1 MQLGAMNNPYASVFK
16 EIKAI
21 AGMGFDYI
29 DLTIE
34 APGAAVESTDWKA
47 VRQAV
52 EDAGLGLVCHTAPYL
67 PIHNPSPLVRQA
79 AVDELRRSIDAA
91 AILGASLCT
100 THFMGWPGYLSDADG
115 YEYYRQMMTVLID
128 HARPKGIQIAMENGT
143 DNRHQL
149 KTFREIFSRLPEL
162 KLLYD
167 VGHGNIDTAKSM
179 TGEYLFALANRLAH
193 VHMSDNDGKG
203 DDHLPFGAAKR
214 GTLNLKKELRGLR
227 SFNYDGTITLEIFG
241 HRRWLT
247 SCAEWV
253 RELWAELDEG
263 GEG

>member
-1 MQLGAMNNPYASVFK
+1 MNNPHLPLPD
-16 EIKAI
+16 EIAWC
-21 AGMGFDYI
+21 AANGFDYL
-29 DLTIE
+29 DLTVE
-34 APGAAVESTDWKA
+34 APGAAPESTDWRS
-47 VRQAV
+47 VRTALA
-52 EDAGLGLVCHTAPYL
+52 DAGLGVVCHAPPYL
-67 PIHNPSPLVRQA
+67 PIENPSPLVRQA
-79 AVDELRRSIDAA
+79 ALDELRRCIDVAQ
-91 AILGASLCT
+91 IVGAPLCT

-128 HARPKGIQIAMENGT
+128 HARPKGLQIAMENGT

-149 KTFREIFSRLPEL
+149 KTFREIFARLPEL

-179 TGEYLFALANRLAH
+179 TGEYLFALADRLAH
-193 VHMSDNDGKG
+193 VHMSDNDGNG

-241 HRRWLT
+241 HRRWLA

-253 RELWAELDEG
+253 REVWAELDDGVEA
-263 GEG
+263 

>member
-1 MQLGAMNNPYASVFK
+1 MQLGAMNNPYTGLFK

-34 APGAAVESTDWKA
+34 APAAAPESTDWKT

-52 EDAGLGLVCHTAPYL
+52 TDAGLGLVCHTAPYL
-67 PIHNPSPLVRQA
+67 PVNNPSPLVRQA

-100 THFMGWPGYLSDADG
+100 MHFMGWPGYLPEKDG
-115 YEYYRQMMTVLID
+115 HEYYRQFLAILIA
-128 HARPKGIQIAMENGT
+128 HGAAQGVQVAMENSP

-149 KTFREIFSRLPEL
+149 KAFREIFARLPEL

-167 VGHGNIDTAKSM
+167 VGHGNIDTPKSM
-179 TGEYLFALANRLAH
+179 TGEYLFSLSDRLAH
-193 VHMSDNDGKG
+193 VHMSDNDGNG

-214 GTLNLKKELRGLR
+214 GTLKLKQELRALR

-241 HRRWLT
+241 HRRWLQ
-247 SCAEWV
+247 SSAQWV
-253 RELWAELDEG
+253 RELWEEVG
-263 GEG
+263 

>member
-1 MQLGAMNNPYASVFK
+1 MNNPYASVYK

-34 APGAAVESTDWKA
+34 APGAAAESTDWRK

-52 EDAGLGLVCHTAPYL
+52 SDAGLGLVCHTAPYL
-67 PIHNPSPLVRQA
+67 PINNPSALVRQA

-91 AILGASLCT
+91 AILEAQVCT
-100 THFMGWPGYLSDADG
+100 MHFMGWPGYLADKDG
-115 YEYYRQMMTVLID
+115 YEYYRQLLTVLIN
-128 HARPKGIQIAMENGT
+128 HGKQSGVAVAMENSPK
-143 DNRHQL
+143 NSHQL
-149 KTFREIFSRLPEL
+149 KTFREIFQRLPDL

-167 VGHGNIDTAKSM
+167 VGHGNIDTPKSM
-179 TGEYLFALANRLAH
+179 TGEYLFALADRLVH

-214 GTLNLKKELRGLR
+214 GTLKLKKELQALR

-241 HRRWLT
+241 HRRWLQA
-247 SCAEWV
+247 SAEWV
-253 RELWAELDEG
+253 RELWAELG
-263 GEG
+263 